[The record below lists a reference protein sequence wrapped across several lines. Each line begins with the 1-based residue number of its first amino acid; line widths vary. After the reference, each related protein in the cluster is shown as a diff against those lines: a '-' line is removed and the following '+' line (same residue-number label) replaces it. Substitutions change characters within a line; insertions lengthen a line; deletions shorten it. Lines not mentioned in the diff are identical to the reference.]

1 MRTANREGAMKN
13 ICLLYALYAGIVI
26 QAAAGNPAT
35 SGIIVRGTVADTVG
49 AVIGHASL
57 RITAIPDTKH
67 PQAIEEAMKARAIVT
82 AETDQNG
89 RFSVELQPGN
99 YQICVVREAFSTACQ
114 EIETESRREINL
126 DFSLTLDPA
135 HEQAHAPAASEVM
148 DQRLRKLAGSSAISC
163 GHVKV
168 NTSSKNAT
176 TCVQRAFGE
185 GKAFYVRYDVV
196 GIDAE
201 LAGGLASNGARRV
214 YAVTF
219 DSMGMS
225 TEGLT
230 DEETMPDGSHTV
242 VTPCPKP
249 VKIRKDSQ
257 GRATCFKKNQKP
269 RWILD
274 E

>member
-1 MRTANREGAMKN
+1 MKN

-26 QAAAGNPAT
+26 QVAAGNPPS
-35 SGIIVRGTVADTVG
+35 SGIIVRGTVTDTVG
-49 AVIGHASL
+49 AVIWHASL

-67 PQAIEEAMKARAIVT
+67 PQAIEESGKARAVVT

-89 RFSVELQPGN
+89 RFSVELQPGD
-99 YQICVVREAFSTACQ
+99 YQICVSREAFSTACR
-114 EIETESRREINL
+114 EIETAARQEINL
-126 DFSLTLDPA
+126 NFPLTLDPA
-135 HEQAHAPAASEVM
+135 YQQAHAPAASEVM
-148 DQRLRKLAGSSAISC
+148 DQRLQKLAGPTAIAC

-176 TCVQRAFGE
+176 ACVQRAFTQN
-185 GKAFYVRYDVV
+185 KPFYVRYDVV

-201 LAGGLASNGARRV
+201 IAGGLASSGSHSV

-257 GRATCFKKNQKP
+257 GRVTCFKRNQKP